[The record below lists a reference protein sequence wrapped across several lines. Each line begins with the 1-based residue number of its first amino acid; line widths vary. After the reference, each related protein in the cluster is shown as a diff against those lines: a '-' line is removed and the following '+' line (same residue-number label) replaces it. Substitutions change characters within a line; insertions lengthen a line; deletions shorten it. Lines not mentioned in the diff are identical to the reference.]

1 MPIYTSFMIKNFT
14 CVLLFLLTITTIPG
28 FSQLTTA
35 DKRRELNLFSSQ
47 LKINF
52 EADRNKA
59 FALAKEKGWPI
70 LRREKNGKIV
80 SLQGTDALGFPIYL
94 QTNNNIIAAATT
106 QTTALYSG
114 GALGLTLSGSSV
126 SMSGKLGIWDGG
138 SIYAAH
144 QEFAGKTLTMLDNS
158 ATISDHS
165 THVAGT
171 LIAKGVYAPAR
182 GMAFG
187 ASGLIAYD
195 FNNDLSEMAANAA
208 ALLVSNHSYGYLAG
222 WSFNTDVTPNRWEWY
237 GLPGDNKDYKF
248 GYYDSN
254 AQGYDKIAYNAPYYL
269 IVAAGG
275 NSRGETGPAVGA
287 TYYGYNSRTDRT
299 IVNKGARPATIS
311 NNDGYD
317 VITAPAVAKN
327 VLAVGAVN
335 PLTFGP
341 TTASDI
347 TIAYFSSW
355 GPTDDGRIKP
365 DICGDGV
372 NVTSVGITSVDA
384 YATLSGT
391 SMATPNVSGSIFL
404 LQEYYSQKNAGNFM
418 RAATLK
424 ALVCHTAFD
433 AGNIGP
439 DYIYGWGLLNTA
451 NAAQA
456 ITDNGTK
463 SIISE
468 NSLAQGQT
476 QTFNVV
482 ASGNGPLIASIAWT
496 DPEAVPGAAGIV
508 DDPTLKLVNDL
519 DVRVNQGT
527 TVFKPWVLNP
537 ANPATAAST
546 GDNIRDN
553 MEQVYIANAV
563 PGRSYT
569 ITVNHKATLSRGPQ
583 AYSLIVTGIGGK
595 VYCASAASSTADS
608 KINNVQISNIN
619 FTAAAGCTSYT
630 DNTNLTAILEQGVTY
645 PLNITL
651 GTCGGNFNKIAK
663 VFIDWNADGDFD
675 DAGEL
680 VATSPV
686 TNGNASF
693 TINISVPISV
703 TPDTYS
709 LMRIVETETTDPTAV
724 TACGTYAKGETEDY
738 RVNFI
743 KTTKDAGVA
752 SILSPALTGSCS
764 SNTEQVS
771 IRLHNYGG
779 AAISNV
785 PVTINITN
793 AGGQTTTIN
802 ETYTG
807 TILPNQEQDYV
818 LNTTFNA
825 LAGTA
830 YQITATTNLPGDTK
844 SSNNQSAETATII
857 PAPVLSNLLAV
868 NCTNTN
874 SYLLSGNGDGTIFW
888 YANPTDALPFIS
900 GSSVNTI
907 QSPVNNTF
915 YAGLN
920 DLTAKVG
927 PSTKNIFSAGG
938 YNQFGPGMIF
948 STTVPV
954 ILQSARLYIGYPGTI
969 TFTATNAAG
978 QTVSSVTLNVA
989 ATRSNPQTGAQADD
1003 PTDVG
1008 RVYQLNLL
1016 LPAAGTYTVNIS
1028 YLDNA
1033 TIYRNNGGVTSYPFN
1048 IGNFFSITGTNAS
1061 TTSQAFYYYFYDLTV
1076 KSAGCASA
1084 ARVAVPVTKPQIT
1097 QNGANLTSNFGNG
1110 NQWYLNNVLI
1120 QGATG
1125 QTYQPKVSGTY
1136 RVDVTT
1142 SAGCISPSADIN
1154 FTLPAGESPLTDIN
1168 LIIYPVPTNTILNL
1182 GFELYEKGDL
1192 QLSVW
1197 NSIGQL
1203 MYENTS
1209 AISLFGKYN
1218 FTINTTKMADGNYI
1232 LRIRTGSKNYS
1243 KKFIINKS

>member
-1 MPIYTSFMIKNFT
+1 MIKNFT
-14 CVLLFLLTITTIPG
+14 CVLLFFLTIITIPG
-28 FSQLTTA
+28 FSQLMTE
-35 DKRRELNLFSSQ
+35 DKRRALNLFSNQ
-47 LKINF
+47 FKTNF
-52 EADRNKA
+52 EANRNKA

-70 LRREKNGKIV
+70 IRSEKNGKIT
-80 SLQGTDALGFPIYL
+80 SLQGTDALGFPVYL
-94 QTNNNIIAAATT
+94 QTSNNVIAAATT
-106 QTTALYSG
+106 QTTAVYSG
-114 GALGLTLSGSSV
+114 GSLGLTLSGSSAN
-126 SMSGKLGIWDGG
+126 MAGKLGIWDGG
-138 SIYAAH
+138 KIYPSH
-144 QEFAGKTLTMLDNS
+144 QEFVGKTVTMLDNS
-158 ATISDHS
+158 ATVSDHTS
-165 THVAGT
+165 HVAGT

-187 ASGLIAYD
+187 ASGLVAYD

-208 ALLVSNHSYGYLAG
+208 TLLVSNHSYGYLAG
-222 WSFNTDVTPNRWEWY
+222 WSYNTDVTPNRWEWY
-237 GLPGDNKDYKF
+237 GLPGDTEDYKF

-275 NSRGETGPAVGA
+275 NSRGETGPAVGDP
-287 TYYGYNSRTDRT
+287 YYGYNSRTDKT
-299 IVNKGARPATIS
+299 IVNKGARPASIS
-311 NNDGYD
+311 SNDGYD

-341 TTASDI
+341 ATASDI
-347 TIAYFSSW
+347 SIAYFSSW

-384 YATLSGT
+384 YATMSGT
-391 SMATPNVSGSIFL
+391 SMAAPNVSGSIFL

-451 NAAQA
+451 KAAQT

-482 ASGNGPLIASIAWT
+482 ASGSGALIASIAWT

-508 DDPTLKLVNDL
+508 DDPTIKLVNDL
-519 DVRVNQGT
+519 DIRVNQGT
-527 TVFKPWVLNP
+527 TVFKPWILDP
-537 ANPATAAST
+537 ANPATAAAT

-563 PGRSYT
+563 PGKSYT
-569 ITVNHKATLSRGPQ
+569 ITVNHKGTLSRGPQ
-583 AYSLIVTGIGGK
+583 AYSLVVTGVGGK

-608 KINNVQISNIN
+608 KINNFQLSNIN

-630 DNTNLTAILEQGVTY
+630 DNTNLTATLEQGVTY
-645 PLNITL
+645 PLNVTL

-663 VFIDWNADGDFD
+663 VFIDWNSDGDFD

-686 TNGNASF
+686 INGNASF
-693 TINISVPISV
+693 TANILVPLTV
-703 TPDTYS
+703 TPGNYS
-709 LMRIVETETTDPTAV
+709 LMRIVETETTDPNAV
-724 TACGTYAKGETEDY
+724 TSCGIYAKGETQDY

-752 SILSPALTGSCS
+752 SIVSPAPTGAC
-764 SNTEQVS
+764 SNTIQQIVV
-771 IRLHNYGG
+771 RLHNYGS

-785 PVTINITN
+785 PVSVTITN
-793 AGGQTTTIN
+793 AAGAITTIN
-802 ETYTG
+802 ETSSG
-807 TILPNQEQDYV
+807 TILPSQELDYV
-818 LNTTFNA
+818 LKTTFNA
-825 LAGTA
+825 LAGGV
-830 YQITATTNLPGDTK
+830 YQIVATTNLTGDAQI
-844 SSNNQSAETATII
+844 SNNQSSATITI
-857 PAPVLSNLLAV
+857 NPAPVLSNLLAV
-868 NCTNTN
+868 NCVNTN
-874 SYLLSGNGDGTIFW
+874 SYLLTGNGDGTVFW
-888 YANPTDALPFIS
+888 YANATDALPFAS
-900 GSSVNTI
+900 GTSVNTTQKPI
-907 QSPVNNTF
+907 NNTF

-927 PSTKNIFSAGG
+927 PATKNVFSAGG
-938 YNQFGPGMIF
+938 YNQFSPGMIMT
-948 STTVPV
+948 TTVPV

-969 TFTATNAAG
+969 TFTASNASG
-978 QTVSSVTLNVA
+978 QTVSSVTLKVA
-989 ATRSNPQTGAQADD
+989 ATRSNPQTGAQVDD
-1003 PTDVG
+1003 PADVG
-1008 RVYQLNLL
+1008 QVYQLNLL
-1016 LPAAGTYTVNIS
+1016 LPAAGTYQVNIS

-1033 TIYRNNGGVTSYPFN
+1033 TIYRNNGGVTGYPFN
-1048 IGNFFSITGTNAS
+1048 IGSFFSLTGTNA
-1061 TTSQAFYYYFYDLTV
+1061 TTTPQAFYYYFYDLTI
-1076 KSAGCASA
+1076 KSAGCVGA
-1084 ARVAVPVTKPQIT
+1084 ARIAVPVSTPQIT
-1097 QNGANLTSNFGNG
+1097 QNGANLTSNFSNG
-1110 NQWYLNNVLI
+1110 NQWYLNNLLI
-1120 QGATG
+1120 QGATS

-1142 SAGCISPSADIN
+1142 SAGCISPSADFN

-1168 LIIYPVPTNTILNL
+1168 LIIYPVPTHNVLNL
-1182 GFELYEKGDL
+1182 SFELYEKGDL
-1192 QLSVW
+1192 QYSVW

-1203 MYENTS
+1203 MYQNSS
-1209 AISLFGKYN
+1209 AITVFGKYN
-1218 FTINTTKMADGNYI
+1218 STINTTNMADGNYI

-1243 KKFIINKS
+1243 KKFIINKG

>member
-1 MPIYTSFMIKNFT
+1 MIKIFTCTLLFFFTLTTLPCFSQQTTEDKKRELTSFSN
-14 CVLLFLLTITTIPG
+14 
-28 FSQLTTA
+28 
-35 DKRRELNLFSSQ
+35 Q
-47 LKINF
+47 LKIGF
-52 EADRNKA
+52 ETNRNKA
-59 FALAKEKGWPI
+59 FTLAKEKGWPI

-106 QTTALYSG
+106 QTTAVYSG
-114 GALGLTLSGSSV
+114 GSLGLILSGSSAN
-126 SMSGKLGIWDGG
+126 MAGKLGIWDGG

-144 QEFAGKTLTMLDNS
+144 QEFVGKTVTMLDNS
-158 ATISDHS
+158 ATISDHT

-208 ALLVSNHSYGYLAG
+208 MLLVSNHSYGYLAG
-222 WSFNTDVTPNRWEWY
+222 WSYNTDVTPNRWEWY
-237 GLPGDNKDYKF
+237 GLPGDTEDYKF
-248 GYYDSN
+248 GYYDTN
-254 AQGYDKIAYNAPYYL
+254 AQSYDKIAYNAPYYL

-275 NSRGETGPAVGA
+275 NSRGETGPAVGD
-287 TYYGYNSRTDRT
+287 TYYGYQSRTSST

-317 VITAPAVAKN
+317 VVTAPAVAKN

-335 PLTFGP
+335 PLPFGP
-341 TTASDI
+341 ATASDI
-347 TIAYFSSW
+347 AIAYFSSW

-372 NVTSVGITSVDA
+372 NVTSAGTTSTDA
-384 YATLSGT
+384 YAIMSGT

-404 LQEYYSQKNAGNFM
+404 LQEYYAQKNAGSFM

-439 DYIYGWGLLNTA
+439 DYMYGWGLLNTA
-451 NAAQA
+451 KAAQA
-456 ITDNGTK
+456 ITDNGVK

-476 QTFNVV
+476 QTLNIV

-496 DPEAVPGAAGIV
+496 DPEATPGAAGIV
-508 DDPTLKLVNDL
+508 DDPTIKLVNDL
-519 DVRVNQGT
+519 DVKVNQGT
-527 TVFKPWVLNP
+527 TVFKPWILNP
-537 ANPATAAST
+537 ASPATAAIT

-569 ITVNHKATLSRGPQ
+569 ITINHKDTLVRGPQ
-583 AYSLIVTGIGGK
+583 AYSLIVTGVGGK
-595 VYCASAASSTADS
+595 TYCASAAASTADS
-608 KINNVQISNIN
+608 KINQVQLSTIN
-619 FTAAAGCTSYT
+619 YTAAAGCTSYT
-630 DNTNLTAILEQGVTY
+630 DNTNLTATLEQGATY
-645 PLNITL
+645 PLSVTL

-680 VATSPV
+680 VATSAV
-686 TNGNASF
+686 INGNASF
-693 TINISVPISV
+693 TANILVPLTV

-709 LMRIVETETTDPTAV
+709 LMRIVETETTDPTTV
-724 TACGTYAKGETEDY
+724 TACGTYPKGETQDY

-743 KTTKDAGVA
+743 KTTKDAGVV
-752 SILSPALTGSCS
+752 SILSPATTGACS
-764 SNTEQVS
+764 SNIEQVS
-771 IRLHNYGG
+771 VRLHNYGS

-785 PVTINITN
+785 PVTVNITN
-793 AGGQTTTIN
+793 AGGSSTTIS

-825 LAGTA
+825 LAGTV
-830 YQITATTNLPGDTK
+830 YQITAATALAGDTK
-844 SSNNQSAETATII
+844 SSNNQSTATATIN
-857 PAPVLSNLLAV
+857 PAPVLSKLLAV
-868 NCTNTN
+868 NCVNTN
-874 SYLLSGNGDGTIFW
+874 SYLLSGNGDGTVFW
-888 YANPTDALPFIS
+888 YANPTDALPFTS
-900 GSSVNTI
+900 GNSVNTA
-907 QSPVNNTF
+907 QAPVNNTF

-920 DLTAKVG
+920 DLSAKVG
-927 PSTKNIFSAGG
+927 PATKNIFSAGG

-948 STTVPV
+948 TTTVPV

-969 TFTATNAAG
+969 TFTASNAAG

-1033 TIYRNNGGVTSYPFN
+1033 TIYRNNSGVTGYPFT

-1061 TTSQAFYYYFYDLTV
+1061 ATSLAYYYYFYDLTV

-1097 QNGANLTSNFGNG
+1097 QNGGTLTSNFGNG
-1110 NQWYLNNVLI
+1110 NQWYLNNVLV
-1120 QGATG
+1120 QGATS
-1125 QTYQPKVSGTY
+1125 QTYQPKVAGTY

-1142 SAGCISPSADIN
+1142 SAGCISQSVDFN

-1168 LIIYPVPTNTILNL
+1168 LIIYPVPTRTILNL

-1203 MYENTS
+1203 MYQNTS
-1209 AISLFGKYN
+1209 AITLFGKYN
-1218 FTINTTKMADGNYI
+1218 STINTAKMADGNYI

-1243 KKFIINKS
+1243 KKFIINKG